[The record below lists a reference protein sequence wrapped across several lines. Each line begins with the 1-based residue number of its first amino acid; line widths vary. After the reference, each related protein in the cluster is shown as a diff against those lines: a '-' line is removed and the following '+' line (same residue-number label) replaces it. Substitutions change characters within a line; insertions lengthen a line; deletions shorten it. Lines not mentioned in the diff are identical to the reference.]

1 MKITVNG
8 KAEEVSAKTIAELA
22 TLKNVPA
29 KGVAITMNGTVIP
42 RKQWEA
48 TTIMP
53 DADIIIIKAF
63 AGG

>member
-29 KGVAITMNGTVIP
+29 RGVAITMNSTLIP

-48 TTIMP
+48 TTITP